1 MVHLFL
7 KNIFPP
13 VPLCGMNPTGRPKY
27 DPSGSDP
34 LRHGARRRAIHAFD
48 FKDKGVD
55 TGLRRYDEE
64 SPQPG
69 HIEKDILQTRYGHE
83 FSHSLP
89 PATMTTIGW
98 CAHRDAAFIAPQTLS
113 EGVADLPRANHP
125 EAAASDSACPARGN
139 AP

>member
-69 HIEKDILQTRYGHE
+69 HIEKDILQTRYDHE
-83 FSHSLP
+83 FSHSLLRRP
-89 PATMTTIGW
+89 
-98 CAHRDAAFIAPQTLS
+98 RRFEAAEPQSKVAPQT
-113 EGVADLPRANHP
+113 PRL
-125 EAAASDSACPARGN
+125 AC
-139 AP
+139 